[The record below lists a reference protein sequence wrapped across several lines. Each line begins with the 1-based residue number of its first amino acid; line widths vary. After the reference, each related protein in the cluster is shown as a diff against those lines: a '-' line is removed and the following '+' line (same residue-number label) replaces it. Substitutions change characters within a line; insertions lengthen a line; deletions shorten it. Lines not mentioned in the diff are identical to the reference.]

1 MHGTLQET
9 LFDNIYQIVYMYK
22 VFKHIGEHWDMEGCF
37 NVGRWNSASG
47 IFRYSE
53 MFVSCLWT

>member
-22 VFKHIGEHWDMEGCF
+22 VFKHIGEH
-37 NVGRWNSASG
+37 
-47 IFRYSE
+47 
-53 MFVSCLWT
+53 